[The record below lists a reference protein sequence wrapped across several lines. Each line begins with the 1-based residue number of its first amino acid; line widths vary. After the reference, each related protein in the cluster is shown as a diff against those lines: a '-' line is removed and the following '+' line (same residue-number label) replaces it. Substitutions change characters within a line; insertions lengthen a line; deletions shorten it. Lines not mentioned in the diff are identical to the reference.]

1 MVVVAVA
8 AALQL
13 SVFGARW
20 RCRSMPCTG
29 GGRTSTP
36 GGAGVALLWEQPDAR
51 AAGRLAVRHGFA
63 RCWRA
68 YAWLAPLDF
77 SGRRAFEWC
86 YPPACPPKAKPR
98 KTHGEGT
105 TGATAEPLDSSP
117 DLCLGG
123 PHSLLLYVEFAA
135 KRAPTGLVLL

>member
-68 YAWLAPLDF
+68 YAWLASLDF
-77 SGRRAFEWC
+77 SGRRAFEWLPASM
-86 YPPACPPKAKPR
+86 PPEGKAPKNAR
-98 KTHGEGT
+98 RRHNRSHS
-105 TGATAEPLDSSP
+105 GALDSSP

-123 PHSLLLYVEFAA
+123 PHSLLPGKTF
-135 KRAPTGLVLL
+135 